1 VSHFWGQNVSGLRS
15 KNELL
20 IPAEAGTERIA
31 VLASGGIES
40 AILTARLCE
49 HFEEVQ
55 PIYVRFGLQWERAE
69 EIHFRRYLDAIAA
82 GNLLPLKTISQPV
95 DDIYGNHWSLSHGDV
110 PDASTPDESVFLPGR
125 NLLLLS
131 KAFIWCASQGIPTI
145 AMGHLQT
152 NPFPDA
158 TDEFFKSLQ
167 SAAST
172 ALDYSM
178 TIIRPFGSMHKHQV
192 LQLGSGLPLGL
203 TFSCIS
209 PIERSGEMFLH
220 CGRCNKCAERQNAFR
235 HLGISDRTEYDT
247 KYASVM

>member
-1 VSHFWGQNVSGLRS
+1 VSDLRS
-15 KNELL
+15 ENELL
-20 IPAEAGTERIA
+20 IPAEAGRKRVA

-40 AILTARLCE
+40 AILTAKLRE
-49 HFEEVQ
+49 HYEEVQ

-69 EIHFRRYLDAIAA
+69 EIHFRRYLDAVAG
-82 GNLLPLKTISQPV
+82 GNLLPLKTLSQPV
-95 DDIYGNHWSLSHGDV
+95 DDVYGSHWSLSFGDV

-131 KAFIWCASQGIPTI
+131 KAFIWCASRGIPTI

-158 TDEFFKSLQ
+158 TDEFFKCLQ
-167 SAAST
+167 SAASM

-178 TIIRPFGSMHKHQV
+178 TIIRPFGAMHKHQV
-192 LQLGSGLPLGL
+192 LHLGLGLPLDL

-209 PIERSGEMFLH
+209 PIERSAQTFLH
-220 CGRCNKCAERQNAFR
+220 CGRCNKCAERQSAFR
-235 HLGISDRTEYDT
+235 RLGISDSTEYDT
-247 KYASVM
+247 TTALLSV